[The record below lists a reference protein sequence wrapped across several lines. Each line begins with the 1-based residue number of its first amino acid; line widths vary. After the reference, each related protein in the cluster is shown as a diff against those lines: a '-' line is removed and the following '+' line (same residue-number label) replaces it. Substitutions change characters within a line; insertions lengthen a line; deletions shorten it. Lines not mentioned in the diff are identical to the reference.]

1 MYPKRERNSWYC
13 MKRRCYYEKDIGYH
27 NYGGRGIKVCDRWLG
42 ENGFKNFFEDM
53 GPRPK
58 GKYSLDRINN
68 DLDYCKE
75 NCRWGTK
82 KDQDRN
88 RRTNRII
95 EHNNEKLIMIEWA
108 EKLGMT
114 EACLKNRLDSGWL
127 MEKVINTP
135 IKNIGIKHK
144 RDSLI
149 FNGQILSIHNWSKK
163 LNISRSTLYNRMNRG
178 WSDEKILTTPV
189 RKIKKR
195 KNANN
200 SNSHS

>member
-1 MYPKRERNSWYC
+1 
-13 MKRRCYYEKDIGYH
+13 
-27 NYGGRGIKVCDRWLG
+27 
-42 ENGFKNFFEDM
+42 
-53 GPRPK
+53 
-58 GKYSLDRINN
+58 
-68 DLDYCKE
+68 
-75 NCRWGTK
+75 
-82 KDQDRN
+82 
-88 RRTNRII
+88 
-95 EHNNEKLIMIEWA
+95 MIEWA

>member
-127 MEKVINTP
+127 MEKVITKVQTYCPTHNRVL
-135 IKNIGIKHK
+135 NQ
-144 RDSLI
+144 SLLRI
-149 FNGQILSIHNWSKK
+149 FPCQVSISSLSLSKMVNK
-163 LNISRSTLYNRMNRG
+163 LFGFL
-178 WSDEKILTTPV
+178 
-189 RKIKKR
+189 
-195 KNANN
+195 
-200 SNSHS
+200 